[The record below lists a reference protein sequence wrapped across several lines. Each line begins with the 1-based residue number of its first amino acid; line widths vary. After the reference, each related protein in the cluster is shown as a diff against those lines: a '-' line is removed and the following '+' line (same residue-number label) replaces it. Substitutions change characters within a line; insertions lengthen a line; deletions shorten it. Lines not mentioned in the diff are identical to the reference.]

1 MAERAEDK
9 PGRRPDGAGWAV
21 SVPRPDPL
29 PRDVTGTLGRPKP
42 TGATRGDPDRQR
54 GRAGPMTA
62 PSGSVAGRSASRGC
76 FAGSNRASSV

>member
-1 MAERAEDK
+1 M
-9 PGRRPDGAGWAV
+9 GGAQRLRMVKGASRWRAV

-29 PRDVTGTLGRPKP
+29 PRDVTSTLGRPKP
-42 TGATRGDPDRQR
+42 TGATRSDPDRQR

-76 FAGSNRASSV
+76 LAGSNRASSV